1 MRTPTN
7 PWPQRAVFS
16 VLACLVAVT
25 SLTISDGT
33 PAAGERGDRRDRP
46 TITRDRAA
54 RGVSLGD
61 RRLRRGRPAAGVR
74 RPTTTTGTLVPV
86 VPTVGPAPTT
96 AAATTTTAT
105 TPPVGTTSTTASPA
119 PTTTTVRPRPT
130 TTVATTTT
138 TAIAT
143 TTTASATTTTTAR
156 ATTTTA
162 PAGALVDD
170 VGIAI
175 GSGLLD
181 LSADVIR
188 FAAGEVARSG
198 AGWVRIDVDWTA
210 VEPSPGA
217 FRWTELDRVE
227 TEARRAGLK
236 VLGVLAY
243 TPAWARPA
251 GTTDKTPPS
260 DPAAFAR
267 FAGAVAARYA
277 DDATAFRAWEI
288 WNEPN
293 VSTFWQPKP
302 DPAGYAALLRG
313 AATAMRAADPGV
325 VIVSGG
331 VAPAVDDP
339 AGVEIAPETFVAAVL
354 ANGAGSSFDVLGAH
368 PYSYP
373 ARPDDDTTQAWNS
386 FVRLPLLRAAL
397 DRVGRRGVPI
407 WLTEVGAP
415 TGSASRAVSETDQAD
430 IIERAVRVARGLPY
444 VQRTFVYTLRDRAG
458 APANDIE
465 AHFGL
470 QRADGSL
477 KPAWTAFVRA
487 IRRSS

>member
-1 MRTPTN
+1 M
-7 PWPQRAVFS
+7 
-16 VLACLVAVT
+16 
-25 SLTISDGT
+25 
-33 PAAGERGDRRDRP
+33 
-46 TITRDRAA
+46 
-54 RGVSLGD
+54 
-61 RRLRRGRPAAGVR
+61 R

-86 VPTVGPAPTT
+86 VPTVSPVPPTGATTTSPPAGTTSTTT
-96 AAATTTTAT
+96 APAATTTTVQPRPT
-105 TPPVGTTSTTASPA
+105 TTVRPTT
-119 PTTTTVRPRPT
+119 TTTTVRPTTTTTTVRPT
-130 TTVATTTT
+130 TTTTVRPTTT
-138 TAIAT
+138 TAVRPT
-143 TTTASATTTTTAR
+143 
-156 ATTTTA
+156 TTTTA
-162 PAGALVDD
+162 PAATLVDD

-188 FAAGEVARSG
+188 FAAEEVARSG

-210 VEPSPGA
+210 VEPTPGT

-251 GTTDKTPPS
+251 GTTDKAPPT

-277 DDATAFRAWEI
+277 ADTTAFRAWEI

-293 VSTFWQPKP
+293 VSTFWQPAP
-302 DPAGYAALLRG
+302 DPAGYAALLR
-313 AATAMRAADPGV
+313 AAANAMRAADPDV

-339 AGVEIAPETFVAAVL
+339 AGAEIAPETFVAAVL
-354 ANGAGSSFDVLGAH
+354 ANGASSSFDVLGAH

-373 ARPDDDTTQAWNS
+373 ARPDDLTTQAWNS

-397 DRVGRRGVPI
+397 DRAGRRAVPI

-430 IIERAVRVARGLPY
+430 IIERAVRAARTLPY

-458 APANDIE
+458 APADDLE

-477 KPAWTAFVRA
+477 KPAWTAFARA
-487 IRRSS
+487 IRRSP

>member
-7 PWPQRAVFS
+7 PWPQRAALGA
-16 VLACLVAVT
+16 LACLVAVT

-33 PAAGERGDRRDRP
+33 PAAGERGDRRDRT
-46 TITRDRAA
+46 TIAERNRAG
-54 RGVSLGD
+54 RGVALGD
-61 RRLRRGRPAAGVR
+61 RRLRRGRPAPGVR

-86 VPTVGPAPTT
+86 VPTAGPVPT
-96 AAATTTTAT
+96 ARATTTS
-105 TPPVGTTSTTASPA
+105 PPAGTTTSSAA
-119 PTTTTVRPRPT
+119 ATTTVRPRPT
-130 TTVATTTT
+130 TTAATTTT
-138 TAIAT
+138 TAAPT
-143 TTTASATTTTTAR
+143 TTTAAPTTTTTTTRPA
-156 ATTTTA
+156 TTTA
-162 PAGALVDD
+162 PAAALVDD

-210 VEPSPGA
+210 VEPTPGT
-217 FRWTELDRVE
+217 FRWTELDQVE

-251 GTTDKTPPS
+251 GSGDKTPPT

-302 DPAGYAALLRG
+302 DPAGYAGLLRA

-354 ANGAGSSFDVLGAH
+354 ANGAASSFDVLGAH

-386 FVRLPLLRAAL
+386 FVRLPLLRVAL
-397 DRVGRRGVPI
+397 DRAGRRAVPI

-415 TGSASRAVSETDQAD
+415 TGSASRAVSEDDQAD
-430 IIERAVRVARGLPY
+430 IVERAVRVARSLPY

-458 APANDIE
+458 APANDLE

-487 IRRSS
+487 IRRSA